1 MRITIVLVIIFLLGN
16 FIASSQTIA
25 KQSFESSGD
34 TWTPLTY
41 STPPCSIGN
50 DIWDSVTSLPSISP
64 SDGNQ
69 FWGIRDLDGSCGGSN
84 YESIIFPNINISSF
98 SNVIFTFDYN
108 AIGLDNNEDLKYELF
123 YDDVSQGEVIV
134 VNGVGGNSDNTN
146 GWLTETVVIPTSV
159 VNIRVNLLAKNNQGN
174 DRAGFDNVQLLAST
188 VQNDNCITA
197 TSLIVGTSN
206 TENIVTGSN
215 TNAISSGELPNPTCA
230 SYNGN
235 DVWFTA
241 QVPASG
247 VLTVETQNAGSNI
260 DTGLAIYTGA
270 CGSLTQVAC
279 DDDSGPRLYSTLNI
293 NGLANTTVFIRVW
306 AYNNDSSGKFNI
318 VAYTDKCPFTTRW
331 NNSGWNN
338 GPPNSFTSAVINANY
353 DTAIDGSFESC
364 NCRVN
369 TNRTLNIRADDY
381 ITVHNDLTVDGV
393 MEVRHEGSLVMTN
406 DEGQVSVSGTLN
418 VHKTST
424 PLNNFRDFTYWSSP
438 VNTTIDQAFVN
449 VDPNR
454 IYEWDIP
461 SSSSIGDWSIAS
473 GSMEAAR
480 GYISE
485 APDTTP
491 DLGTHSVTFTG
502 VPNNG
507 VIDIP
512 IGFNDDGFSY
522 SDYNLI
528 GNPYPSPIN
537 IDDFIQSSSNN
548 EMDGTIWIWTH
559 NTAISNGTTGEFL
572 GEDYATYNLTGGLSA
587 VSPSV
592 SGTQNTTPTNNIAS
606 GQGFFVKTT
615 NAGTLSFQN
624 AMRSNSPIAQF
635 YRAPDTKNVSSQEKD
650 RVWLNVESNTGGA
663 FSQILI
669 GFFENATDG
678 YDRGYDGTKLGA
690 SWIDFY
696 SKIDTL
702 NYAVQGLSKF
712 HTDKKVQLGFD
723 TYISEPLTY
732 KITISNTEGILKDN
746 NIYLIDHEL
755 NITHDLKLADYEFD
769 VNGEGYYPDR
779 FTLQFK
785 NATLNID
792 DVIEDN
798 HFVVTNEDDTLLM
811 SANSIITNL
820 KIYDLMGRILIDKN
834 PNSVEFSINNHA
846 IKTGSVLVVN
856 AILENNQSISKKV
869 ILY

>member
-1 MRITIVLVIIFLLGN
+1 MRILTVLVILFLSGN

-34 TWTPLTY
+34 TWTPLAY
-41 STPPCSIGN
+41 STPPCTIGN
-50 DIWDSVTSLPSISP
+50 DIWNSVTSLPSISP

-84 YESIIFPNINISSF
+84 YETVIFPNIKISNF
-98 SNVIFTFDYN
+98 SNIIFSFDYN
-108 AIGLDNNEDLKYELF
+108 AVGLDNNEDLKYELF
-123 YDDVSQGEVIV
+123 YDDIGQGEVVV
-134 VNGVGGNSDNTN
+134 VNGVSGNSDNTN
-146 GWLTETVVIPTSV
+146 GWLTETVLIPTSV
-159 VNIRVNLLAKNNQGN
+159 VNIRVNLLAKSNQGN
-174 DRAGFDNVQLLAST
+174 DRAGFDNVQLQAST

-215 TNAISSGELPNPTCA
+215 TNATSSGEVPNPSCA
-230 SYNGN
+230 NYNGS

-247 VLTVETQNAGSNI
+247 VLSVETQNAGSNI

-270 CGSLTQVAC
+270 CGSLTQIAC
-279 DDDSGPRLYSTLNI
+279 DDDSGPGLYSTLNI
-293 NGLANTTVFIRVW
+293 NALANTTVFIRVW
-306 AYNNDSSGKFNI
+306 AYNNESSGKFNI
-318 VAYTDKCPFTTRW
+318 VAYTDKCPFRTRW
-331 NNSGWNN
+331 NNSRWNN
-338 GPPNSFTSAVINANY
+338 GPPNSYTTAVINANY

-364 NCRVN
+364 NCKVN
-369 TNRTLNIRADDY
+369 NNKILNIRADDY
-381 ITVHNDLTVDGV
+381 ITVHNDLTINGT

-406 DEGQVSVSGTLN
+406 DNGQVSVSGTLN

-438 VNTTIDQAFVN
+438 VNTTVDQAFVN

-454 IYEWDIP
+454 IYKWDIP

-473 GSMEAAR
+473 GSMEPAR

-485 APDTTP
+485 APNTTP
-491 DLGTHSVTFTG
+491 DLGTHAVTFTG
-502 VPNNG
+502 APNNG
-507 VIDIP
+507 IIDIP
-512 IGFNDDGFSY
+512 VGFNDDGFSY
-522 SDYNLI
+522 SDFNLI

-537 IDDFIQSSSNN
+537 IDDFIQSRGNDI
-548 EMDGTIWIWTH
+548 MDGTIWLWTH
-559 NTAISNGTTGEFL
+559 NTAIDNSGQFL
-572 GEDYATYNLTGGLSA
+572 GFDYATYNLTGGTLATS
-587 VSPSV
+587 SPAT
-592 SGTQNTTPTNNIAS
+592 GIQNKTPTNNLDS

-615 NAGTLSFQN
+615 NSGTLSFQN
-624 AMRSNSPIAQF
+624 AMRSNSTFAQF
-635 YRAPDTKNVSSQEKD
+635 YRAPNTKYVTSQEKD
-650 RVWLNVESNTGGA
+650 RVWLNIESNTGGA

-696 SKIDTL
+696 SKLDTL

-712 HTDKKVQLGFD
+712 NSDKKVQLGFD

-732 KITISNTEGILKDN
+732 KISIYNTEGVLKDN
-746 NIYLIDHEL
+746 DIYLIDHEL
-755 NITHDLKLADYEFD
+755 NITHNLKLADYEFD
-769 VNGEGYYPDR
+769 VNGEGYFPDR

-785 NATLNID
+785 DATLSID
-792 DVIEDN
+792 NVIEDN
-798 HFVVTNEDDTLLM
+798 HFVITSENNTLLL
-811 SANSIITNL
+811 SANTVITSL
-820 KIYDLMGRILIDKN
+820 KIYDLMGRILFDKK
-834 PNSVEFSINNHA
+834 PNSQAFSINNHV

-856 AILENNQSISKKV
+856 AILENNHTISKKV